1 MIRLISLHTFY
12 LTLENLRQ
20 PMYLVSTFVFPS
32 LFFWFFGIPNA
43 PDARG
48 LAQLTASFSAFAVLS
63 VVLFQFGIGLAN
75 DRETSWYSYLR
86 VLPAPRGTVLVARIL
101 SGIVFAT
108 LGVAGV
114 LATAK
119 LFGKLD
125 FAPYDWGLFAATLAM
140 GAVPFACLG
149 LTLGLLVSARSA
161 TPVLNLTYLAL
172 SFAGGLWMPPNI
184 LPQVVQDISEYLPSR
199 HYGELLWATLLGG
212 EIQRRDVMGLAITS
226 AILMTVLIVMIRR
239 EQDRNFR

>member
-1 MIRLISLHTFY
+1 MIKLLWLHTYY
-12 LTLENLRQ
+12 LTLENIRQ
-20 PMYLVSTFVFPS
+20 PMYLVSTFIFPS

-43 PDARG
+43 PDSRG
-48 LAQLTASFSAFAVLS
+48 LALLTASFCAFAVLS

-86 VLPAPRGTVLVARIL
+86 VLPAPRGTSLVARIF
-101 SGIVFAT
+101 SGFIFAA
-108 LGVAGV
+108 LGVLGV

-119 LFGKLD
+119 FLGNLD
-125 FAPYDWGLFAATLAM
+125 FALYNWSLFLCVLAL

-149 LTLGLLVSARSA
+149 LTLGLMVSARSA
-161 TPVLNLTYLAL
+161 TPVLNLTYLPL

-184 LPQVVQDISEYLPSR
+184 LPKVVQDISEYLPSR
-199 HYGELLWATLLGG
+199 HYAELLWATLLGG
-212 EIQRRDVMGLAITS
+212 EIQRRDFAGLIIYT
-226 AILMTVLIVMIRR
+226 AILLTILILMLLR

>member
-1 MIRLISLHTFY
+1 MTRLIALHTYY

-48 LAQLTASFSAFAVLS
+48 LALLTASFSAFAVLS

-86 VLPAPRGTVLVARIL
+86 VLPAPRGTSLIARVL

-108 LGVAGV
+108 LGVLGV
-114 LATAK
+114 LATARF
-119 LFGKLD
+119 FGHLD
-125 FAPYDWGLFAATLAM
+125 FAPYDWGMFALTLTI

-161 TPVLNLTYLAL
+161 TPVLNLTYLPL

-184 LPQVVQDISEYLPSR
+184 LPKVVQDISEYLPSR
-199 HYGELLWATLLGG
+199 HYGELLWATLLEG
-212 EIQRRDVMGLAITS
+212 EVKSRDLVGLSITTLV
-226 AILMTVLIVMIRR
+226 LMTVLAVMIRR